1 MALEMMVSLIL
12 TAVIGT
18 GLWMSL
24 QQMAQKPKA
33 IRIKAD
39 HVRKDRWDNPAPPK
53 HSDY

>member
-1 MALEMMVSLIL
+1 MALEIMVSLIL
-12 TAVIGT
+12 TAVVGT

-39 HVRKDRWDNPAPPK
+39 HVRKDRWDNPAPRYPK
-53 HSDY
+53 D

>member
-18 GLWMSL
+18 GLWISL
-24 QQMAQKPKA
+24 QQLAQKPKA

-39 HVRKDRWDNPAPPK
+39 HIRKDRWDNPTPRK
-53 HSDY
+53 TRDY

>member
-39 HVRKDRWDNPAPPK
+39 HVRKDRWDNPTPRHP
-53 HSDY
+53 HD